1 MSKAHSIGTYLSL
14 PRSKVGQS
22 SHPDLRAQLPSAAPH
37 TTHSTTHTLLLPL
50 SGRYLLRYCVV
61 ALITHSHALPKRR
74 LCLPPS
80 SVSSF
85 FFRPPKLLSSLL
97 TCTYLPL
104 LSSSHSPSFPP
115 SSFFATHLFSKEAT
129 FSIEYFCSRLIQLR
143 LFNIRLSIF
152 LNRDWIHRSLS
163 NCLHHHLNR
172 RPNRVR
178 NHCRIIGPIS
188 KRFP

>member
-1 MSKAHSIGTYLSL
+1 MSKAHSIPTSLYLGPRSAKALIQIFELSFPRQHRTPHTQRLTPSSCLSL
-14 PRSKVGQS
+14 PVTFFAIA
-22 SHPDLRAQLPSAAPH
+22 LLLLLL
-37 TTHSTTHTLLLPL
+37 THTLYPKGVFASHLLPA
-50 SGRYLLRYCVV
+50 LL
-61 ALITHSHALPKRR
+61 
-74 LCLPPS
+74 
-80 SVSSF
+80 

-163 NCLHHHLNR
+163 NCLHHHHLNR

-178 NHCRIIGPIS
+178 NHCRIIGPSS